1 MGTSEVFG
9 HFSSIE
15 ADSFLVFSSRRAGP
29 IQTPGA
35 SHLPPAR
42 EPASNSKNTLL
53 NVAPLVSQSHT
64 LSMELT
70 EKPTTRASE
79 LIPEKHRQS
88 NIELSR
94 IVLMLMIIAHHFIV
108 HGIGYQPNVFL

>member
-1 MGTSEVFG
+1 
-9 HFSSIE
+9 
-15 ADSFLVFSSRRAGP
+15 
-29 IQTPGA
+29 
-35 SHLPPAR
+35 
-42 EPASNSKNTLL
+42 
-53 NVAPLVSQSHT
+53 
-64 LSMELT
+64 MELT